1 MPPTSFTTERIK
13 AVLSYAP
20 FLVMTLPVRIKSDG
34 LSRSTV
40 FKMIWPIVA
49 TSEVPVY
56 LPDGRR
62 LRIFDWTSFNKNGA
76 DACPTILPML

>member
-1 MPPTSFTTERIK
+1 M
-13 AVLSYAP
+13 VLNSQR
-20 FLVMTLPVRIKSDG
+20 LRC
-34 LSRSTV
+34 LSVQFIPRQVYLYLTV